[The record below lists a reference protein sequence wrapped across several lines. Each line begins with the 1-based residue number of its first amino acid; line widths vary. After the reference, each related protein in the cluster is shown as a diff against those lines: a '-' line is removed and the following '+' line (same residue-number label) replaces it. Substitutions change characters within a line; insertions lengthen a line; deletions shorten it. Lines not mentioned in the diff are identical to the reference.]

1 MADRGFARA
10 ATVAVLRRRQV
21 PAAAPV
27 LSVHDPAF
35 GLDTGSLAAIVL
47 GVVLFVVLVIL
58 AVLSWCFFRSSGKR
72 RRGRY

>member
-1 MADRGFARA
+1 MAGRALARA
-10 ATVAVLRRRQV
+10 AVVAILQRRQV

-47 GVVLFVVLVIL
+47 GVVLLVVLVIL
-58 AVLSWCFFRSSGKR
+58 AVLLRCFFRSSGKR
-72 RRGRY
+72 RRGKY